1 MSDLLIFDDVIEEVE
16 DNESQYENIDSYY
29 SDLFNSD
36 IENDNDAE
44 LVGEESEVNVSDE
57 SHNFV
62 SSDLSSDNVSN
73 DQIVSM
79 NYVPVPVSGNSIKNY
94 YISVS
99 GNDASLSYNLLNKP
113 LNSYSVSESILLFIF
128 MGLFV
133 AGFSWFIKKNVF
145 KL

>member
-79 NYVPVPVSGNSIKNY
+79 NYVP
-94 YISVS
+94 
-99 GNDASLSYNLLNKP
+99 
-113 LNSYSVSESILLFIF
+113 ETE
-128 MGLFV
+128 M
-133 AGFSWFIKKNVF
+133 
-145 KL
+145 